1 MRRNYPEGHKIN
13 RKMIPNIATV
23 FNMFLGFLALTF
35 IYGGNYIIA
44 GWLIILAGVFDGI
57 DGKLARK
64 IGVNSKFG
72 TEFDSLA
79 DTVSFCAVPSFLVFS
94 LYVNGLPFLLA
105 GIISFFPLLFGT
117 IRLARFNL
125 LQEDSPKNYYT
136 GLTTTFNGILIIS
149 FMIFNDQ
156 LFGHSGDP
164 RIALVM
170 VIALSF
176 MMISKIRFAKFP
188 LLSFKRGRNN
198 NLRLVGVLVTGLAM
212 VMTKGIVLFPIMSI
226 YVVWSIIKWMLD
238 HNRFENEIAFKTSGE
253 KK

>member
-1 MRRNYPEGHKIN
+1 MKNKHADGHKLN

-23 FNMFLGFLALTF
+23 FNLFLGFLALTF
-35 IYGGNYIIA
+35 IYRENHIIA

-125 LQEDSPKNYYT
+125 LQESSPKNYYT
-136 GLTTTFNGILIIS
+136 GLTTTFNGILIVS

-156 LFGHSGDP
+156 VFGHSGDP

-170 VIALSF
+170 VMALSF

-188 LLSFKRGRNN
+188 LLTFKRGRNN
-198 NLRLVGVLVTGLAM
+198 NLRLAGVFITGFAM
-212 VMTKGIVLFPIMSI
+212 ILTKGIVLFPIFSI
-226 YVVWSIIKWMLD
+226 YIIWSIIKWMMD
-238 HNRFENEIAFKTSGE
+238 HNRFENEINLSTTVE
-253 KK
+253 KN